1 MVEYGQSNIVSKKK
15 ERTPP
20 TTLFGIS
27 FGEISY
33 LDYDPNTK
41 LKVQQEICLFFSGN
55 VSNVKKWSPSIS
67 STRVVAENVNNKK
80 SGQIF

>member
-1 MVEYGQSNIVSKKK
+1 MVEYGKSNLVSKKK

-41 LKVQQEICLFFSGN
+41 LKVQQDDLLIFFM
-55 VSNVKKWSPSIS
+55 
-67 STRVVAENVNNKK
+67 
-80 SGQIF
+80 